1 MRAFLYSLN
10 YLNYVVVN
18 LLLVALAIGPTDGRA
33 QSGRDFVFNDEDGHL
48 LIRFTGIGA
57 EGLDPTQVDEIS
69 NQEFSRMVHDRL
81 RADLR
86 FDVEP
91 RDADWA
97 AFMAPQIARHIEH
110 SAGHQF
116 SDITT
121 ECRAASCR
129 VIMEQPGEWSLA
141 GQLVVLNDVETSLET
156 FVASHRDEFKAG
168 FMITAYYQDF
178 KTPHI
183 KVFLSRIEAKG

>member
-1 MRAFLYSLN
+1 MRACLYCIKF
-10 YLNYVVVN
+10 
-18 LLLVALAIGPTDGRA
+18 LLVTLTIVPTDGRA
-33 QSGRDFVFNDEDGHL
+33 QSARDFVFNDEDGHL
-48 LIRFTGIGA
+48 LIRYSGIGA
-57 EGLDPTQVDEIS
+57 QGLSTTQIDEIS

-97 AFMAPQIARHIEH
+97 AFMEPQIARHIEH

-116 SDITT
+116 SDIHT

-141 GQLVVLNDVETSLET
+141 EQLVVLNDVETSLEA
-156 FVASHRDEFKAG
+156 FIASHRDEFEPG

-183 KVFLSRIEAKG
+183 KVFLGRIESMGH